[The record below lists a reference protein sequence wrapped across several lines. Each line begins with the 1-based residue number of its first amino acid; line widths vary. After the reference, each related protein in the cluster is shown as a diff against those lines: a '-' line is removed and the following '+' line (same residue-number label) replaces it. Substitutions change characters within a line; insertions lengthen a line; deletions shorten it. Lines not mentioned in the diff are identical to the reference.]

1 MKDIIL
7 QEDAVELMKA
17 LPDESIDLLVTDPA
31 YESIELYRKMGT
43 PKKLGNSLSKNGK
56 WFQYFPNDRYLE
68 FFEELWR
75 VMKKGTHQYIFADD
89 ITRDLICCGYSPVT
103 NDTLLRVG
111 SYLHKHDT
119 VIKNDNVNF
128 MYWKSIIYNK
138 MKKGM
143 GYHYRNQHEYIIFL
157 EKVLRKGKHRQLN
170 DKSVSSVLSFPRPS
184 GKIFPTEKP
193 VELLELLIKN
203 SSEPDDVV
211 LDPFCGSGNVGIAAK
226 NLGRHYILGDLDIE
240 EAQRRLG

>member
-7 QEDAVELMKA
+7 QEDAIELLKA

-31 YESIELYRKMGT
+31 YESIEIYRKMGT

-56 WFQYFPNDRYLE
+56 WFDYFPNDRYLE

-75 VMKKGTHQYIFADD
+75 VMKKGTHQYIFTDD

-103 NDTLLRVG
+103 GDTLLG
-111 SYLHKHDT
+111 HGGYTCEHET
-119 VIKNDNVNF
+119 VIDNDVF
-128 MYWKSIIYNK
+128 GFKYWKSIIWDK

-157 EKVLRKGKHRQLN
+157 EKVLRKNKHRQLN
-170 DKSVSSVLSFPRPS
+170 DRSIPSVINIPRPS

-203 SSEPDDVV
+203 SSNEGDIV
-211 LDPFCGSGNVGIAAK
+211 LDPFCGSGNVGVAAK
-226 NLGRHYILGDLDIE
+226 NLGRHYILGDIDIE
-240 EAQRRLG
+240 EARRRLE